1 MWKDPRRKTALSAE
15 ENMPETL
22 PESIETEELQENR
35 TSRVAWFITGAMI
48 GAAAALLYAP
58 KRGKET
64 RQMLSERAQQGRE
77 AVAETT
83 DDIVDAGKEMFERGR
98 KLVEDAAELFERGR
112 KLARG

>member
-1 MWKDPRRKTALSAE
+1 MWKEPRRITALSAE
-15 ENMPETL
+15 EEMSETL
-22 PESIETEELQENR
+22 AESIDEARESRTNR
-35 TSRVAWFITGAMI
+35 LAWFITGAMI

-64 RQMLSERAQQGRE
+64 RKMLTERAQQGRE

-83 DDIVDAGKEMFERGR
+83 EDLVEAGKEMFDRGR

-112 KLARG
+112 KLVKG